1 MERVIEGTKNTSSR
15 GGLFG
20 HILLYGK
27 PGTGK
32 TLFAEKL
39 AQVSHMDFAVMSG
52 PAFDQFK
59 PHEAIAEI
67 KNLFTWANR
76 TNNGLLLFIDECDSF
91 LEDRAT
97 LSPERVRV
105 LNEFINQ
112 TGTESRKVSL
122 SLSLTA
128 TQLILLLMYSLTHS
142 LTHSLTLSL
151 SLPRCNHS
159 SCWSLRPIDLTFLIL
174 QCKVVARNR
183 SNSFHLRVTRCERC
197 SIRMSTSTFVRST
210 NIADRCSSSGVVTAV
225 STVML

>member
-1 MERVIEGTKNTSSR
+1 VVLPPALQERMERVIEGTKNTSSR

-122 SLSLTA
+122 SLSLSLSHCHSIYTF
-128 TQLILLLMYSLTHS
+128 INVLTHS
-142 LTHSLTLSL
+142 L
-151 SLPRCNHS
+151 
-159 SCWSLRPIDLTFLIL
+159 
-174 QCKVVARNR
+174 
-183 SNSFHLRVTRCERC
+183 
-197 SIRMSTSTFVRST
+197 STS
-210 NIADRCSSSGVVTAV
+210 
-225 STVML
+225 L